1 MDQNNMINNVPK
13 ARIYGEIKASLV
25 RTKNQMIDDILAT
38 EDDLDLVI
46 EKTSRVIDDYEQTR
60 VLMKSWVF
68 DGKLPDGYVLPGDND
83 DDETDEQD
91 LVDEDSNEI
100 LDS

>member
-25 RTKNQMIDDILAT
+25 RTKNQMIDDILTT

-46 EKTSRVIDDYEQTR
+46 EQTSRVIDDYEQTR
-60 VLMKSWVF
+60 VLMKSWIF
-68 DGKLPDGYVLPGDND
+68 DGKLPDGYELPED
-83 DDETDEQD
+83 DDEETDEQD
-91 LVDEDSNEI
+91 LVDEGSNEI
-100 LDS
+100 IDS

>member
-25 RTKNQMIDDILAT
+25 RTKNQMIDDILGT

-68 DGKLPDGYVLPGDND
+68 DGKLPDGYELPKED

-91 LVDEDSNEI
+91 LINEDSNEI

>member
-1 MDQNNMINNVPK
+1 MDQENMINNVPK

-68 DGKLPDGYVLPGDND
+68 DGKLPDGYTLPDDDDND
-83 DDETDEQD
+83 EETD
-91 LVDEDSNEI
+91 VDENTNYDS
-100 LDS
+100 